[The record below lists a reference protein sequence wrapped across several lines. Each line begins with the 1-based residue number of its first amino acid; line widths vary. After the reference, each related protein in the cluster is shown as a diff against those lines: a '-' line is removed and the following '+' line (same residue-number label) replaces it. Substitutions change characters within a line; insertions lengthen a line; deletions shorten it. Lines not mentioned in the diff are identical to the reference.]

1 MQNNNDNILSRLL
14 KSTSGIIPFLLP
26 MPKYDQLSLKN
37 AKKRANN
44 LPYFIPS
51 LPVATFGS
59 QSNPLGFAKN
69 TSPLPDVS
77 SSLRPAGIKPD
88 VPSSVPSLPVATFG
102 SQPNS
107 LDMEPLPNA
116 IETFETSDLAS
127 LKPKQSQLPE
137 PISPVEPQQVAQP
150 QQNTFPQ
157 QDTGSQQSFWDY
169 LRSPEFLQR
178 LSDYGIG
185 YALSDGTIAQS
196 LASGAMNLRRG
207 DMEREKRGQ
216 VNQTVEY
223 LKSKGYSEEEARFMA
238 GNKDALNAFLAQTI
252 NGGNRNP
259 QFTNDGRMLVE
270 DPNAPG
276 GYRYVT
282 VEGGKAHEDMQKRE
296 QLKKLQIVDAKIMR
310 ESTSHAINSALEILK
325 ENPKSST
332 GPIGQFLQNLWN
344 TPAARLRDHL
354 ETIRGGA
361 MLHRLERIKA
371 LSPNGAS
378 GLGNLTDKEGVRL
391 ENVYVALQQS
401 LSPQELIRN
410 LQRLQ
415 EIYNKAT
422 DAQLAILMNDNITAA
437 DVDEAFG
444 SGSQL
449 SQGNLINIPKMSLE
463 EASIKDNVPYFRDSS
478 SGKFLVED

>member
-1 MQNNNDNILSRLL
+1 MQNSNDNILSRLL
-14 KSTSGIIPFLLP
+14 KSMYLMSSFGPYIRS
-26 MPKYDQLSLKN
+26 YDQRLALED
-37 AKKRANN
+37 AKQQANN
-44 LPYFIPS
+44 FPYLIPS
-51 LPVATFGS
+51 SPIATFGS

-102 SQPNS
+102 SQPNP

-116 IETFETSDLAS
+116 ISDLAS

-150 QQNTFPQ
+150 QQNTV
-157 QDTGSQQSFWDY
+157 SQQSFWDY

-196 LASGAMNLRRG
+196 LANGAMNLRLG
-207 DMEREKRGQ
+207 DMEREKRSQ

-223 LKSKGYSEEEARFMA
+223 LKSKGYSEDEARFMA
-238 GNKDALNAFLAQTI
+238 RNNDALNAFLAQKI
-252 NGGNRNP
+252 SGGNKNP

-325 ENPKSST
+325 KNPNFST

-344 TPAARLRDHL
+344 TPASRLRDHL

>member
-1 MQNNNDNILSRLL
+1 MQNQR
-14 KSTSGIIPFLLP
+14 
-26 MPKYDQLSLKN
+26 MEN
-37 AKKRANN
+37 AQQQANN
-44 LPYFIPS
+44 LPYLIPS
-51 LPVATFGS
+51 SSVPTFGS
-59 QSNPLGFAKN
+59 QSNPLGLSKDME
-69 TSPLPDVS
+69 PLPDVS
-77 SSLRPAGIKPD
+77 SSLRSAGRKPY

-102 SQPNS
+102 SQPNP
-107 LDMEPLPNA
+107 LGIEPLPNA
-116 IETFETSDLAS
+116 IETSDLAS
-127 LKPKQSQLPE
+127 LQPKQSQLPE
-137 PISPVEPQQVAQP
+137 SISPVEPQQFAQP
-150 QQNTFPQ
+150 QQSTVPH
-157 QDTGSQQSFWDY
+157 QDAGSQQSFWDY

-196 LASGAMNLRRG
+196 LANAAMNLRRG